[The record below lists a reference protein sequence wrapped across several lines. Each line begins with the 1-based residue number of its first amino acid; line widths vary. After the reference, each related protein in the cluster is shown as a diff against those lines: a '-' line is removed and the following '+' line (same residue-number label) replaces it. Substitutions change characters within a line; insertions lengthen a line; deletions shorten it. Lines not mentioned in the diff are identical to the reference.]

1 MSFLYKWLQMSQQ
14 CQILTSADSC
24 VWKIAWLSSDCPLQ
38 DHHTGPLMSGS
49 STVDLANQYV
59 LPSHIV
65 STNIRPN
72 TVWWN
77 NKLQSVCMV
86 ELTVYHDTLFNEAVP
101 QKKDKYLDLV

>member
-1 MSFLYKWLQMSQQ
+1 MSCDSSTCSGYLA
-14 CQILTSADSC
+14 ILLEGERREERRREGDTEDATTPS
-24 VWKIAWLSSDCPLQ
+24 KF
-38 DHHTGPLMSGS
+38 S